1 MYLVRMNKTLTP
13 VLVLVLASCVSSGTK
28 ETEGDILETWC
39 STTGG
44 TRATWGEENDNVVR
58 TLLPAAYGK
67 NCNESFERYLGVL
80 KSLLKEGKISEQDE
94 TSYTIRIETTV
105 NYGQEYTE
113 STEVKI
119 GKHVYTAI
127 TG

>member
-1 MYLVRMNKTLTP
+1 MNKTLTP

>member
-1 MYLVRMNKTLTP
+1 MNKTLTP
-13 VLVLVLASCVSSGTK
+13 MLVLVLASCVSSGTK
-28 ETEGDILETWC
+28 EAEGDILETWC

-44 TRATWGEENDNVVR
+44 TRATWSEENDNVVR

-80 KSLLKEGKISEQDE
+80 KSLLKEGKISEQDKN
-94 TSYTIRIETTV
+94 SYTIRIETTV

-119 GKHVYTAI
+119 GKNVYAAI
-127 TG
+127 TGN